1 MLIDMDFLS
10 EVARDLPIIRPIK
23 EFIHLNLLLP
33 YQHLPFWNALTEVSA
48 KFEAHPLPELEHYR
62 KKIKSGELPLV
73 LLRDKLDRILK
84 EDSEQA
90 MKFILEGKFEFIHH
104 DSRTGKLHDC
114 WNEYLGINII
124 QLADGMLIK
133 WLSMFMDQGIGHW
146 QMPES
151 GERSF
156 YDCLKN
162 LIFSSYIVPA
172 PFRKLV
178 LSDYFLST
186 PEETIEAHLKFLCPD
201 EDLQKTY
208 IRESIM
214 TLRGWAGL
222 IYNIQQSPQLL
233 PFPRKIDLLDFLA
246 IKLIL
251 ERAWIEQESPI
262 TGHPVFPKTLEPL
275 SLTPE
280 AKKNFLAFRACQE
293 ALEEA
298 TYDQYLKTII
308 EKQDE
313 NEALSDYQAIFC
325 MDDRE
330 SSLRRFLEETSSR
343 IETFGTAGHYGINC
357 LYHHP
362 EDAFPKKQCPAPAA
376 VEVYLRD
383 VPIEN
388 ENKRLPR
395 LLKFKNTQP
404 TGNFLKEWFFSHLNA
419 VSSTMKLTS
428 NLFFPLGFKSLEN
441 VIEIKS
447 ENKLKLFRDESVT
460 AGDSKLPEGYTLNQ
474 MVDLVYQQLVL
485 IGFIHHFSPLI
496 FIIGHGS
503 NSVNNP
509 YFATY
514 GCGACSGRSG
524 AANARAFVE
533 MANNVEVRE
542 LLKAK
547 YGLFIPSTT
556 YFIAGFHDTTRDV
569 IELYESHSIPSEQ
582 KCSYERFKKYLSIAL
597 YKNARER
604 SKSFKLVTYRPVSK
618 QAQKEVLRRSYS
630 LFETRPE
637 LGHTGVAFAIVGRRD
652 ITKGLIPDQPAF
664 LQSYDPSVDPDGKL
678 LATTLGAV
686 IPVCSGIN
694 LDYFFSRV
702 DNLRFGAGSK
712 LPQNIVGNLGVSHG
726 TESDLLFGLPFQMI
740 DQHQPLR
747 LFLLIEQKPEIA
759 LAAIQNN
766 PLVKQIVYNHWVH
779 YACFDPSIK
788 KIFLFENGQMLIKE
802 NFQELV

>member
-48 KFEAHPLPELEHYR
+48 KFEAHPFPDLEHYR
-62 KKIKSGELPLV
+62 TKIKSGELPLT
-73 LLRDKLDRILK
+73 LLQDKLERILK

-90 MKFILEGKFEFIHH
+90 MRFILEGKFEFIHH

-133 WLSMFMDQGIGHW
+133 WLSMFLDQGIGHW

-151 GERSF
+151 GQRTF

-162 LIFSSYIVPA
+162 LIISSYITPA
-172 PFRKLV
+172 PFKNLV
-178 LSDYFLST
+178 LTDFFLGT
-186 PEETIEAHLKFLCPD
+186 PEETIEVHLKFLCPD
-201 EDLQKTY
+201 ESLHKEY

-233 PFPRKIDLLDFLA
+233 PFPREINLLDFLA

-262 TGHPVFPKTLEPL
+262 AGGPVFPKTMESEALA
-275 SLTPE
+275 PE
-280 AKKNFLAFRACQE
+280 AEKNFLAFRACQE

-298 TYDQYLKTII
+298 TYDKYLQTIVA
-308 EKQDE
+308 KE
-313 NEALSDYQAIFC
+313 NVNKISSTYQAVFC

-330 SSLRRFLEETSSR
+330 SLLRRFLEETSVR

-362 EDAFPKKQCPAPAA
+362 EDAFPKKQCPAPTAA
-376 VEVYLRD
+376 EVYLRD
-383 VPIEN
+383 VPLKTDL
-388 ENKRLPR
+388 NKSLWPLRFR
-395 LLKFKNTQP
+395 ETQP
-404 TGNFLKEWFFSHLNA
+404 AGNFFNDWFSSHFNA
-419 VSSTMKLTS
+419 FSSTLKLTA

-441 VIEIKS
+441 VCEIKS
-447 ENKLKLFRDESVT
+447 ENRLKLFKDESAMV
-460 AGDSKLPEGYTLNQ
+460 GDSKLPEGYSLEQ
-474 MVDLVYQQLVL
+474 MADLVYQQLVL
-485 IGFIHHFSPLI
+485 IGFVHHFSSLV

-533 MANNVEVRE
+533 MANNFEVRT
-542 LLKAK
+542 LIKSK
-547 YGLFIPSTT
+547 YILSIPTAT
-556 YFIAGFHDTTRDV
+556 YFVAGFHDTTRDV
-569 IELYESHSIPSEQ
+569 VELYESGSIPSEQ
-582 KCSYERFKKYLSIAL
+582 KSSYERFKKYLSVAL

-618 QAQKEVLRRSYS
+618 EAQKEVLRRSYS

-637 LGHTGVAFAIVGRRD
+637 LGHTGVAFAIVGRRE

-712 LPQNIVGNLGVSHG
+712 LPQNIVGNFGVSHG

-747 LFLLIEQKPEIA
+747 LFLLIEQKPETA
-759 LAAIQNN
+759 LAAIQDN
-766 PLVKQIVYNHWVH
+766 PLVRQIVYNNWVH
-779 YACFDPSIK
+779 YACYDPASK
-788 KIFLFENGQMLIKE
+788 KMYLFENGQMLAKE